1 MAIQFSKIL
10 KTRSNGQGEFST
22 KSVDLGGLGEGASP
36 VVVLD
41 DFRVSGQPFGPHPH
55 AGFSTVTYVLENSTG
70 ALRSR
75 DSLGNDILMGPGGI
89 IWTQAGSGMLHHEL
103 PAEEGRELHG
113 LQIFVNLSRKNKG
126 VKPQVFPLDKDKIPE
141 WKSQTGD
148 RVRVV
153 VGQYQGLSSP
163 LTPVEP
169 FNLLDVVLT
178 GEAGFPLPKDHNA
191 LFYVLDGEAVIGS
204 DGAGQRILGSQ
215 ALAAQGTGDGGK
227 VSLQAR
233 GSARLVILSGAAIHE
248 PVLAHGPFI
257 MNDQNQIMDAMQRY
271 QTGRMGFLDPI

>member
-10 KTRSNGQGEFST
+10 KTRSNDQGGFST
-22 KSVDLGGLGEGASP
+22 KSVDLSGLGEGSSP

-55 AGFSTVTYVLENSTG
+55 AGFSTITYVLENSQG

-75 DSLGNDILMGPGGI
+75 DSLGNDIIMGPGGI

-126 VKPQVFPLDKDKIPE
+126 VKPQVFPLKKDEIPE
-141 WKSQTGD
+141 WKNQTGD

-153 VGQYQGLSSP
+153 VGHYQDLSSP
-163 LTPVEP
+163 LSPIEP

-178 GEAGFPLPKDHNA
+178 GEVDFHLPKDHNA
-191 LFYVLDGEAVIGS
+191 IFYALEGEAVIGS
-204 DGAGQRILGSQ
+204 DGAGQRILGGQ
-215 ALAAQGTGDGGK
+215 ALAANGTEGSGK

-257 MNDQNQIMDAMQRY
+257 MNDQSQILDAMQRY
-271 QTGRMGFLDPI
+271 QTGRMGYLDPS